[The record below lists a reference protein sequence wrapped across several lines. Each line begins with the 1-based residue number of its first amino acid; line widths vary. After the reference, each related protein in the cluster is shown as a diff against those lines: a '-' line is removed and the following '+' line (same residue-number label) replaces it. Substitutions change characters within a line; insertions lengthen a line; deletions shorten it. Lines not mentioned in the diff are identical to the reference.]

1 MSRGIGEFDPIQGTI
16 PEWMAVVV
24 ALLTQFGDIWFLA
37 LVLATFYWIGSP
49 NRDDVATVA
58 GVWLAGMGLYKGLK
72 EIFEFPRP
80 DEPLLEP
87 ELLPIVVQQLYEAT
101 AFATGYGFPSG
112 HAVNTTIVYLGL
124 AHVLTV
130 STRRRRFGVAAGL
143 IATVSVSRVA
153 LGVHYLVDVVVGVG
167 VGLALLAAVKA
178 ILDRKLT
185 DQATITFAVAI
196 GFGGFFVG
204 TSDAATEAVLILAAS
219 LGAFAGW
226 QLIVLGRRLV
236 AVELPSQ
243 AVRPV
248 AIRGGLAALALAPL
262 VGALE
267 FFPILSVYAAA
278 GLAGLGTAT
287 VVTVPVLRHSRRA
300 RRVSVT
306 VAFWLRAAGTGVR
319 YLLSPHPWRRGL
331 GAVRD
336 YTNRLQDRNR

>member
-1 MSRGIGEFDPIQGTI
+1 MSRGIGEFDPIQETI
-16 PEWMAVVV
+16 PEWMAVVI

-37 LVLATFYWIGSP
+37 LVLASFYWIGSP
-49 NRDDVATVA
+49 NRDDIATVA

-72 EIFEFPRP
+72 EIFGFPRP

-87 ELLPIVVQQLYEAT
+87 ELLPIVVQQLYEVT

-130 STRRRRFGVAAGL
+130 STRRRRFAVAAGL
-143 IATVSVSRVA
+143 IATVSFSRVA

-167 VGLALLAAVKA
+167 VGLALLVAVKA
-178 ILDRKLT
+178 ILDRQLT
-185 DQATITFAVAI
+185 DQATVTFAVAI
-196 GFGGFFVG
+196 GFGGFFVA
-204 TSDAATEAVLILAAS
+204 TSEADIEAVLILATS

-236 AVELPSQ
+236 IVELPSQ
-243 AVRPV
+243 AVRPL

-267 FFPILSVYAAA
+267 YFPMLSAYAAA
-278 GLAGLGTAT
+278 GLAGLGTAA

-300 RRVSVT
+300 RRVGVA
-306 VAFWLRAAGTGVR
+306 VAFWLRAAGAGVR
-319 YLLSPHPWRRGL
+319 YLLSPRTWCRGV
-331 GAVRD
+331 GAVRN
-336 YTNRLQDRNR
+336 YANRLRDRNR